1 MAESDP
7 FLSGQTTLD
16 SVTYADATPTF
27 AANVRRTP
35 KVKGSIPVG
44 LGALV
49 VGIVL
54 LVVGLE
60 ANGAVEAVGGI
71 VLGVAALFVAWRAVE
86 RFRRGE
92 VPLPVFFA
100 LVAIGI
106 AIFAIFGPLDRVAKI
121 IVVLAGLTALFIAID
136 RVAKAVRGE
145 QFDTGL
151 NLCFLWIF
159 LIVFGAIFADLLP
172 LAEHQDTTKTISV
185 PGNARP
191 DLFSEHPLGTNNFSL
206 DLLARSVY
214 GARVSLLTATFAVML
229 SLIIGGSIGMLA
241 GYFRGWLDVVV
252 GLLTDSVLAFPALI
266 LLIAIITVL
275 GRPDA
280 MGPAIIKVGAS
291 LAIVGL
297 PTMTR
302 LSRANT
308 LVFAQRE
315 FVLSARSMG
324 AKNFRIIFR
333 EIMPNVM
340 LPLLSYAFIVV
351 AVLIVAEG
359 SLSFLGLGLKP
370 PKPTWGNMIA
380 EGQQANVLKQY
391 PHIPMV
397 PGVVMFLTVYSFN
410 RVGEWARSKWDP
422 REAKV

>member
-1 MAESDP
+1 M
-7 FLSGQTTLD
+7 LLW
-16 SVTYADATPTF
+16 
-27 AANVRRTP
+27 
-35 KVKGSIPVG
+35 IG
-44 LGALV
+44 L
-49 VGIVL
+49 VL
-54 LVVGLE
+54 
-60 ANGAVEAVGGI
+60 NDIVEAVSRVI
-71 VLGVAALFVAWRAVE
+71 VGLLAVLMAFRAVE
-86 RFRRGE
+86 RFQRER
-92 VPLPVFFA
+92 VPLAVFDGV
-100 LVAIGI
+100 VAVGL
-106 AIFAIFGPLDRVAKI
+106 AIFAVVGPLDRIDKI
-121 IVVLAGLTALFIAID
+121 VVVLAALTMLFIAID
-136 RVAKAVRGE
+136 RIAKVIRGD

-159 LIVFGAIFADLLP
+159 LVVFGAVFAGVLP

-191 DLFSEHPLGTNNFSL
+191 DLFSSHPLGTNNFSL

-214 GARVSLLTATFAVML
+214 GARVSLLTATFAVMI
-229 SLIIGGSIGMLA
+229 SLIIGGTIGMLA

-275 GRPDA
+275 GRPEE
-280 MGPAIIKVGAS
+280 MGEAIVKVGIG
-291 LAIVGL
+291 LAIVSI

-333 EIMPNVM
+333 EIMPNVA
-340 LPLLSYAFIVV
+340 LPLLSYAFIVI

-380 EGQQANVLKQY
+380 EGQQANVFKQY

-397 PGVVMFLTVYSFN
+397 PGLVMFMTVYSFN

-422 REAKV
+422 REAKI

>member
-1 MAESDP
+1 
-7 FLSGQTTLD
+7 LLW
-16 SVTYADATPTF
+16 
-27 AANVRRTP
+27 
-35 KVKGSIPVG
+35 IG
-44 LGALV
+44 LVLND
-49 VGIVL
+49 IVEGVARG
-54 LVVGLE
+54 VVGLV
-60 ANGAVEAVGGI
+60 AV
-71 VLGVAALFVAWRAVE
+71 LLALRAVE
-86 RFRRGE
+86 RFRREQVVGG
-92 VPLPVFFA
+92 V
-100 LVAIGI
+100 II
-106 AIFAIFGPLDRVAKI
+106 AIVAAAAAVFAIVGPLDRVGKLV
-121 IVVLAGLTALFIAID
+121 VVLASLTFLFLAID
-136 RVAKAVRGE
+136 RVGKVVRGE

-151 NLCFLWIF
+151 NLCFLWLF
-159 LIVFGAIFADLLP
+159 LIVFGAIFAGVLP

-191 DLFSEHPLGTNNFSL
+191 DLFSKHPLGTNNFSL
-206 DLLARSVY
+206 DLLSRSIY
-214 GARVSLLTATFAVML
+214 GARVSLLTAAFAVAI
-229 SLIIGGSIGMLA
+229 SLIIGGTVGMLA

-252 GLLTDSVLAFPALI
+252 GLLTDSVLAYPALI

-275 GRPDA
+275 GRPEE
-280 MGPAIIKVGAS
+280 MGEAIVKVGAG
-291 LAIVGL
+291 LAVVSI
-297 PTMTR
+297 PTMVR

-333 EIMPNVM
+333 EIMPNVA
-340 LPLLSYAFIVV
+340 LPLLSYAFIVI

-380 EGQQANVLKQY
+380 EGQQATVLKKY

>member
-1 MAESDP
+1 MAGSE
-7 FLSGQTTLD
+7 
-16 SVTYADATPTF
+16 TPV
-27 AANVRRTP
+27 AAGANVPLVDAVEVHGGGRR
-35 KVKGSIPVG
+35 KRVVKAKGSIPIGVG
-44 LGALV
+44 AFV
-49 VGIVL
+49 AGIVL
-54 LVVGLE
+54 LWIGLDLNDAVEGVARAVVGLL
-60 ANGAVEAVGGI
+60 AVLTA
-71 VLGVAALFVAWRAVE
+71 LRAAE
-86 RFRRGE
+86 RFRRQQVIGAAILA
-92 VPLPVFFA
+92 VVAVGLALFA
-100 LVAIGI
+100 VI
-106 AIFAIFGPLDRVAKI
+106 GPLDRIDKI
-121 IVVLAGLTALFIAID
+121 VVVLAALTMMFIAID
-136 RVAKAVRGE
+136 RIAKVVKGE

-159 LIVFGAIFADLLP
+159 LVLFGAIFAGLLP
-172 LAEHQDTTKTISV
+172 LAEHQDTTKTISI

-191 DLFSEHPLGTNNFSL
+191 DLFSNNPLGTNNFSL
-206 DLLARSVY
+206 DLLARSIY

-229 SLIIGGSIGMLA
+229 SLVIGGSIGMLA
-241 GYFRGWLDVVV
+241 GYFRGKLDVVV
-252 GLLTDSVLAFPALI
+252 GLLTDTVLAFPALI

-275 GRPDA
+275 GRPEE
-280 MGPAIIKVGAS
+280 MSEAIVKVGIG

-333 EIMPNVM
+333 EIAPNVA
-340 LPLLSYAFIVV
+340 LPLLSYAFIVI

-380 EGQQANVLKQY
+380 EGQQANVLKEY

-397 PGVVMFLTVYSFN
+397 PGLVMFLTVYSFN

>member
-1 MAESDP
+1 VAGSETPVRAGGMNYAAASTIAVT
-7 FLSGQTTLD
+7 GGGRRQTR
-16 SVTYADATPTF
+16 S
-27 AANVRRTP
+27 
-35 KVKGSIPVG
+35 KGSVPLG
-44 LGALV
+44 LAALV

-54 LVVGLE
+54 LWIGLVLNDIVEGVARGVVGLV
-60 ANGAVEAVGGI
+60 AV
-71 VLGVAALFVAWRAVE
+71 LLALRAVE
-86 RFRRGE
+86 RFRNDQ
-92 VPLPVFFA
+92 VLAAVI
-100 LVAIGI
+100 LAILAVGA
-106 AIFAIFGPLDRVAKI
+106 AIFAIVGPIDRIDKMV
-121 IVVLAGLTALFIAID
+121 VVLAALTFFFIAID
-136 RVAKAVRGE
+136 RIAKVLRGE

-151 NLCFLWIF
+151 NLCFLWLF
-159 LIVFGAIFADLLP
+159 VTVFGAIFAVLLP

-191 DLFSEHPLGTNNFSL
+191 DLFSSHPLGTNNFSL

-229 SLIIGGSIGMLA
+229 SLIIGGTIGMLA

-275 GRPDA
+275 GRPEQ
-280 MGPAIIKVGAS
+280 MGEAIVKVGIG
-291 LAIVGL
+291 LAIVSI

-333 EIMPNVM
+333 EIMPNVA
-340 LPLLSYAFIVV
+340 LPLLSYAFIVI

>member
-1 MAESDP
+1 MRTAKP
-7 FLSGQTTLD
+7 GFTLME
-16 SVTYADATPTF
+16 
-27 AANVRRTP
+27 
-35 KVKGSIPVG
+35 
-44 LGALV
+44 V
-49 VGIVL
+49 V
-54 LVVGLE
+54 
-60 ANGAVEAVGGI
+60 
-71 VLGVAALFVAWRAVE
+71 VAAVIL
-86 RFRRGE
+86 
-92 VPLPVFFA
+92 
-100 LVAIGI
+100 AILAAGV
-106 AIFAIFGPLDRVAKI
+106 AIFAIVGPVDRVAKLV
-121 IVVLAGLTALFIAID
+121 VVLAALTFLFLAID
-136 RVAKAVRGE
+136 RIAKVLRGDN
-145 QFDTGL
+145 FDTGL
-151 NLCFLWIF
+151 NLCFVWLF
-159 LIVFGAIFADLLP
+159 LIVFGAIFAGILP

-191 DLFSEHPLGTNNFSL
+191 DLFSKHPLGTNNFSL

-214 GARVSLLTATFAVML
+214 GARVSLLTAAFAVMI
-229 SLIIGGSIGMLA
+229 SLIIGGTIGMLA

-252 GLLTDSVLAFPALI
+252 GLITDSVLAFPALI

-275 GRPDA
+275 GRPEQ
-280 MGPAIIKVGAS
+280 MSEAIVKVGAG
-291 LAIVGL
+291 LAIVSI
-297 PTMTR
+297 PTMIR

-333 EIMPNVM
+333 EIMPNVA
-340 LPLLSYAFIVV
+340 LPLLSYAFIVI

-380 EGQQANVLKQY
+380 EGQQANVLKKY

>member
-1 MAESDP
+1 MAASDTP
-7 FLSGQTTLD
+7 VRAAGMNYASAAAFA
-16 SVTYADATPTF
+16 VTGGGKRKS
-27 AANVRRTP
+27 RRA
-35 KVKGSIPVG
+35 KGSVPFG

-49 VGIVL
+49 IGLVL
-54 LVVGLE
+54 LWIGLVLNDIVEGVARGLVGVVALLLAFRAFERFKGQQIV
-60 ANGAVEAVGGI
+60 GAVILAILAVG
-71 VLGVAALFVAWRAVE
+71 V
-86 RFRRGE
+86 
-92 VPLPVFFA
+92 
-100 LVAIGI
+100 
-106 AIFAIFGPLDRVAKI
+106 AIFAIVGPVDRVSKLV
-121 IVVLAGLTALFIAID
+121 VVLAALTFLFIAID
-136 RVAKAVRGE
+136 RIAKVWRGDE
-145 QFDTGL
+145 FDTGL
-151 NLCFLWIF
+151 NLCFVWLF
-159 LIVFGAIFADLLP
+159 LIVFGAIFAGVLP

-191 DLFSEHPLGTNNFSL
+191 DLFSKHPLGTNNFSL

-214 GARVSLLTATFAVML
+214 GARVSLLTAAFAVMI
-229 SLIIGGSIGMLA
+229 SLIIGGTIGMLA

-252 GLLTDSVLAFPALI
+252 GLITDSVLAFPALI

-275 GRPDA
+275 GRPEQ
-280 MGPAIIKVGAS
+280 MSEAIVKVGAG
-291 LAIVGL
+291 LAIVSI
-297 PTMTR
+297 PTMVR

-333 EIMPNVM
+333 EIMPNVA
-340 LPLLSYAFIVV
+340 LPLLSYAFIVI

-380 EGQQANVLKQY
+380 EGQQANVLKKY

>member
-1 MAESDP
+1 MAGFEP
-7 FLSGQTTLD
+7 RVRAAGANVPL
-16 SVTYADATPTF
+16 ADAIAVTGGG
-27 AANVRRTP
+27 RRTP
-35 KVKGSIPVG
+35 LSKAKGSVPVG

-49 VGIVL
+49 VAIALLWVGLVLNDIVEGVARG
-54 LVVGLE
+54 VVGLV
-60 ANGAVEAVGGI
+60 AV
-71 VLGVAALFVAWRAVE
+71 LLALRAVE
-86 RFRRGE
+86 RFRGDQ
-92 VPLPVFFA
+92 VVGAVILAVLA
-100 LVAIGI
+100 VAA
-106 AIFAIFGPLDRVAKI
+106 AIFAILGPLDRVDKLV
-121 IVVLAGLTALFIAID
+121 VVLAALTFLFIAID
-136 RVAKAVRGE
+136 RIAKVLRGE

-151 NLCFLWIF
+151 NLCFLWLF
-159 LIVFGAIFADLLP
+159 LIVFGAIFAGILP

-214 GARVSLLTATFAVML
+214 GARVSLLTAAFAVMI
-229 SLIIGGSIGMLA
+229 SLIIGGTIGMLA

-252 GLLTDSVLAFPALI
+252 GLLTDSVLAYPALI

-275 GRPDA
+275 GRPEQ
-280 MGPAIIKVGAS
+280 MGEAIVKVG
-291 LAIVGL
+291 VGL
-297 PTMTR
+297 AVVSIPTMTR

-333 EIMPNVM
+333 EIMPNVA
-340 LPLLSYAFIVV
+340 LPLLSYAFIVI

-391 PHIPMV
+391 PFIPMV

-410 RVGEWARSKWDP
+410 RCGEWARSKWDP

>member
-1 MAESDP
+1 MAGSESP
-7 FLSGQTTLD
+7 
-16 SVTYADATPTF
+16 
-27 AANVRRTP
+27 VRT
-35 KVKGSIPVG
+35 VG
-44 LGALV
+44 LNYAAAPSIAVTGGGRRQTKSTGSVPKGLAALV
-49 VGIVL
+49 ASIVL
-54 LVVGLE
+54 LWLGLAVNSAVE
-60 ANGAVEAVGGI
+60 GVARGLLGLLAVLAALRAVEAFRHAKLPMGGFMSLVAVG
-71 VLGVAALFVAWRAVE
+71 LALFAILGPVDAVS
-86 RFRRGE
+86 
-92 VPLPVFFA
+92 
-100 LVAIGI
+100 
-106 AIFAIFGPLDRVAKI
+106 KI
-121 IVVLAGLTALFIAID
+121 IVVLGALVMLFIAID
-136 RVAKAVRGE
+136 RIAKVIKGD

-159 LIVFGAIFADLLP
+159 AIVFSAIFAGVLP
-172 LAEHQDTTKTISV
+172 LAEQEDTTKTISI

-191 DLFSEHPLGTNNFSL
+191 DLFSKHPLGTNNFSL
-206 DLLARSVY
+206 DLLARCIY
-214 GARVSLLTATFAVML
+214 GARVSLLTAAFAVVL
-229 SLIIGGSIGMLA
+229 SLIVGGIIGMLA
-241 GYFRGWLDVVV
+241 GYFRGWIDVVV
-252 GLLTDSVLAFPALI
+252 GLLTDSLLAFPALI
-266 LLIAIITVL
+266 LLIAIITAL
-275 GRPDA
+275 GRPEQ
-280 MGPAIIKVGAS
+280 MSEAIIKVGAG
-291 LAIVGL
+291 LAIVSI
-297 PTMTR
+297 PTMIR

-333 EIMPNVM
+333 EIMPNVA

-380 EGQQANVLKQY
+380 EGQQANVLKKY

>member
-1 MAESDP
+1 VAGSDIQTEAE
-7 FLSGQTTLD
+7 GGR
-16 SVTYADATPTF
+16 TYFGGNAVP
-27 AANVRRTP
+27 AARVRALPRT
-35 KVKGSIPVG
+35 KGSVPLG
-44 LGALV
+44 LAALV

-54 LVVGLE
+54 LWIGLVLNDIVEGVSRGVVGLV
-60 ANGAVEAVGGI
+60 AV
-71 VLGVAALFVAWRAVE
+71 LLALRAVE
-86 RFRRGE
+86 RFRNDQ
-92 VPLPVFFA
+92 VIAAAIIAA
-100 LVAIGI
+100 LAVGA
-106 AIFAIFGPLDRVAKI
+106 AIFAIVGPLDRIDKMV
-121 IVVLAGLTALFIAID
+121 VVLAALTFLFLAID
-136 RVAKAVRGE
+136 RIAKVLRGE

-151 NLCFLWIF
+151 NLCFLWLF
-159 LIVFGAIFADLLP
+159 LIVFGAIFAGLLP

-191 DLFSEHPLGTNNFSL
+191 DLFSSHPLGTNNFSL

-229 SLIIGGSIGMLA
+229 SLIIGGTIGMLA

-275 GRPDA
+275 GRPEQ
-280 MGPAIIKVGAS
+280 MGEAIVKVGVG
-291 LAIVGL
+291 LAIVSI

-333 EIMPNVM
+333 EIMPNVA
-340 LPLLSYAFIVV
+340 LPLLSYAFIVI

-380 EGQQANVLKQY
+380 EGQQANVLKKY

>member
-1 MAESDP
+1 VAESDP
-7 FLSGQTTLD
+7 FLSGQSTLD
-16 SVTYADATPTF
+16 TVTYADT
-27 AANVRRTP
+27 AAPVQRVRPLAKT
-35 KVKGSIPVG
+35 KGSIPIG

-49 VGIVL
+49 VGFVL
-54 LVVGLE
+54 LWIGLVVE
-60 ANGAVEAVGGI
+60 DIVEAVAGI
-71 VLGVAALFVAWRAVE
+71 VLGVAAIFVAWRAVE
-86 RFRRGE
+86 RFRRAE
-92 VPLPVFFA
+92 IPLATFYG

-106 AIFAIFGPLDRVAKI
+106 AVFAIAGPLDRVDKI
-121 IVVLAGLTALFIAID
+121 VVVLAALTSIFIAID
-136 RVAKAVRGE
+136 RTAKAIKGE

-159 LIVFGAIFADLLP
+159 VIIFGAIFADLLP

-191 DLFSEHPLGTNNFSL
+191 DLLSEHPLGTNNFSL

-229 SLIIGGSIGMLA
+229 SLIIGGTIGMLA
-241 GYFRGWLDVVV
+241 GYFRGWLDVVI

-275 GRPDA
+275 GRPDQ
-280 MGPAIIKVGAS
+280 MGEAIVKVGIS
-291 LAIVGL
+291 LAFVGL

-333 EIMPNVM
+333 EIMPNVA

>member
-1 MAESDP
+1 
-7 FLSGQTTLD
+7 
-16 SVTYADATPTF
+16 
-27 AANVRRTP
+27 
-35 KVKGSIPVG
+35 
-44 LGALV
+44 
-49 VGIVL
+49 
-54 LVVGLE
+54 
-60 ANGAVEAVGGI
+60 
-71 VLGVAALFVAWRAVE
+71 
-86 RFRRGE
+86 
-92 VPLPVFFA
+92 VFFA

-191 DLFSEHPLGTNNFSL
+191 DLFSEHPFGTNNFSL
-206 DLLARSVY
+206 DLFARSIY
-214 GARVSLLTATFAVML
+214 GARVSLLTATFAVLL
-229 SLIIGGSIGMLA
+229 SLIIGGTIGMLA
-241 GYFRGWLDVVV
+241 GYFRGWLDVLV
-252 GLLTDSVLAFPALI
+252 GLVTDSVLAFPALI

-275 GRPDA
+275 GRPDQ
-280 MGPAIIKVGAS
+280 MGEAIVKVGVG
-291 LAIVGL
+291 LAIVSI

-324 AKNFRIIFR
+324 AKNLRIIFR
-333 EIMPNVM
+333 EIMPNVI

>member
-1 MAESDP
+1 VAGSEPPVRAAGVDVALASAI
-7 FLSGQTTLD
+7 
-16 SVTYADATPTF
+16 SVTGGGG
-27 AANVRRTP
+27 RTSLSKP
-35 KVKGSIPVG
+35 KGSVPVG

-54 LVVGLE
+54 LWIGLVLNDIVEGVARGIVGLV
-60 ANGAVEAVGGI
+60 AV
-71 VLGVAALFVAWRAVE
+71 LLALRAVE
-86 RFRRGE
+86 RFRKGQ
-92 VPLPVFFA
+92 V
-100 LVAIGI
+100 VAAVILAILAVGA
-106 AIFAIFGPLDRVAKI
+106 AIFAILGPLDRVDKMV
-121 IVVLAGLTALFIAID
+121 VVLAALTFFFIAID
-136 RVAKAVRGE
+136 RIAKVLRGE

-151 NLCFLWIF
+151 NLCFLWLF
-159 LIVFGAIFADLLP
+159 VTVFGAIFAVLLP

-191 DLFSEHPLGTNNFSL
+191 DLFSSHPLGTNNFSL

-229 SLIIGGSIGMLA
+229 SLIIGGTIGMLA

-275 GRPDA
+275 GRPEQ
-280 MGPAIIKVGAS
+280 MGEAIVKVGVG
-291 LAIVGL
+291 LAIVSI

-333 EIMPNVM
+333 EIMPNVA
-340 LPLLSYAFIVV
+340 LPLLSYAFIVI

>member
-1 MAESDP
+1 MAGSETPVRAAGLNYALASAIA
-7 FLSGQTTLD
+7 
-16 SVTYADATPTF
+16 VTGGGRDTS
-27 AANVRRTP
+27 RR
-35 KVKGSIPVG
+35 KGSVPVG

-49 VGIVL
+49 IGIVL
-54 LVVGLE
+54 LWIGLVLNDVVEGVARGVVGLV
-60 ANGAVEAVGGI
+60 AV
-71 VLGVAALFVAWRAVE
+71 LLALRAVE
-86 RFRRGE
+86 RFRREQVVGG
-92 VPLPVFFA
+92 VLIAV
-100 LVAIGI
+100 VAVAA
-106 AIFAIFGPLDRVAKI
+106 AIFAIVGPLDRVGKLV
-121 IVVLAGLTALFIAID
+121 VVLAALTFLFLAID
-136 RVAKAVRGE
+136 RVAKVVRGE

-151 NLCFLWIF
+151 NLCFVWLF
-159 LIVFGAIFADLLP
+159 LIVFGAIFAGVLP

-206 DLLARSVY
+206 DLLSRSIY
-214 GARVSLLTATFAVML
+214 GARVSLLTAAFAVAI
-229 SLIIGGSIGMLA
+229 SLIIGGTVGMLA

-252 GLLTDSVLAFPALI
+252 GLLTDSVLAYPALI

-275 GRPDA
+275 GRPEE
-280 MGPAIIKVGAS
+280 MGEAIIKVGAG
-291 LAIVGL
+291 LAVVSI
-297 PTMTR
+297 PTMVR

-333 EIMPNVM
+333 EIMPNVA
-340 LPLLSYAFIVV
+340 LPLLSYAFIVI

-380 EGQQANVLKQY
+380 EGQQATVLKKY

>member
-1 MAESDP
+1 MAGSEPILRTGDEV
-7 FLSGQTTLD
+7 SG
-16 SVTYADATPTF
+16 YAATVMTAVHPGS
-27 AANVRRTP
+27 VRRQP
-35 KVKGSIPVG
+35 KVKGSIPIG

-54 LVVGLE
+54 LWIGLDV
-60 ANGAVEAVGGI
+60 NDAVEAVAGI
-71 VLGVAALFVAWRAVE
+71 VLGVAAVFVAWRAVD
-86 RFRRGE
+86 RFRQGE
-92 VPLPVFFA
+92 VPLPLFFG

-106 AIFAIFGPLDRVAKI
+106 AIFAIAGPLDRVAKI
-121 IVVLAGLTALFIAID
+121 IVVLAGATALFIAID
-136 RVAKAVRGE
+136 RVAKVVKGE

-151 NLCFLWIF
+151 NLCFIWII
-159 LIVFGAIFADLLP
+159 LILFGAVFADLLP

-214 GARVSLLTATFAVML
+214 GARVSLLTATFAVMV
-229 SLIIGGSIGMLA
+229 SLIIGGTIGMLA

-252 GLLTDSVLAFPALI
+252 GLITDSVLAFPALI

-280 MGPAIIKVGAS
+280 MGEAIVKVGFS
-291 LAIVGL
+291 LAFVGL

-333 EIMPNVM
+333 EIMPNVI

-380 EGQQANVLKQY
+380 EGQQANVLKQF

>member
-1 MAESDP
+1 VAESDP
-7 FLSGQTTLD
+7 FLSGQSTLD
-16 SVTYADATPTF
+16 TVTYADTEAPVQR
-27 AANVRRTP
+27 VRPLP
-35 KVKGSIPVG
+35 KTKGSIPIG

-49 VGIVL
+49 VGFVL
-54 LVVGLE
+54 LWIGLVVE
-60 ANGAVEAVGGI
+60 DIVEAVAGI
-71 VLGVAALFVAWRAVE
+71 VLGVAAIFVAWRAVE
-86 RFRRGE
+86 RFRRAE
-92 VPLPVFFA
+92 IPLAVFYG

-106 AIFAIFGPLDRVAKI
+106 AVFAIAGPLDRVDKI
-121 IVVLAGLTALFIAID
+121 VVVLAALTSIFIAID
-136 RVAKAVRGE
+136 RTAKAIKGE

-159 LIVFGAIFADLLP
+159 VIIFGAIFADLMP

-191 DLFSEHPLGTNNFSL
+191 DLLSEHPLGTNNFSL

-229 SLIIGGSIGMLA
+229 SLIIGGTIGMLA
-241 GYFRGWLDVVV
+241 GYFRGWLDVVI

-275 GRPDA
+275 GRPDQ
-280 MGPAIIKVGAS
+280 MGEAIVKVGIS
-291 LAIVGL
+291 LAFVGL

-324 AKNFRIIFR
+324 ARNFRIIFR
-333 EIMPNVM
+333 EIMPNVA

>member
-1 MAESDP
+1 MAGSDTP
-7 FLSGQTTLD
+7 VRAAGLNYAAASAIA
-16 SVTYADATPTF
+16 VTGGG
-27 AANVRRTP
+27 RRSTRS
-35 KVKGSIPVG
+35 KGSVPVG

-49 VGIVL
+49 AGIALLWVGLVLNDIVEGVSRG
-54 LVVGLE
+54 VVGLV
-60 ANGAVEAVGGI
+60 AV
-71 VLGVAALFVAWRAVE
+71 LLALRAVE
-86 RFRRGE
+86 RFRRE
-92 VPLPVFFA
+92 QMPAAAILA
-100 LVAIGI
+100 VAAVGV
-106 AIFAIFGPLDRVAKI
+106 AIFAIVGPLDRVDKLV
-121 IVVLAGLTALFIAID
+121 VVLAALIFLFIGID
-136 RVAKAVRGE
+136 RIAKVFRGE

-151 NLCFLWIF
+151 NLCFLWLF
-159 LIVFGAIFADLLP
+159 VIVFGAIFAGVLP
-172 LAEHQDTTKTISV
+172 LAEHQDTTKTITV

-191 DLFSEHPLGTNNFSL
+191 DLFSKHPLGTNNFSL

-214 GARVSLLTATFAVML
+214 GARVSLLTAAFAVAI
-229 SLIIGGSIGMLA
+229 SLIVGGTIGMLA

-252 GLLTDSVLAFPALI
+252 GLITDSVLAYPALI

-275 GRPDA
+275 GRPEQMSD
-280 MGPAIIKVGAS
+280 AIIKVGVG
-291 LAIVGL
+291 LAIISI
-297 PTMTR
+297 PTMVR

-308 LVFAQRE
+308 LVFSQRE

-333 EIMPNVM
+333 EIMPNVA
-340 LPLLSYAFIVV
+340 LPLLSYAFIVI

-380 EGQQANVLKQY
+380 EGQQANVLKKY

-410 RVGEWARSKWDP
+410 RCGEWARSKWDP
-422 REAKV
+422 REAKI

>member
-1 MAESDP
+1 VAGSETPVRAAGANVPLADAI
-7 FLSGQTTLD
+7 
-16 SVTYADATPTF
+16 SVTGGG
-27 AANVRRTP
+27 RRQ
-35 KVKGSIPVG
+35 KRSKAKGSVPVG

-49 VGIVL
+49 IGIVL
-54 LVVGLE
+54 LWIGLVLNDIVEGVSRGVVG
-60 ANGAVEAVGGI
+60 V
-71 VLGVAALFVAWRAVE
+71 VALLLALRAVE
-86 RFRRGE
+86 RFRGE
-92 VPLPVFFA
+92 QVVGAVILAVIA
-100 LVAIGI
+100 VAI
-106 AIFAIFGPLDRVAKI
+106 AIFAIVGPLDRIGKLV
-121 IVVLAGLTALFIAID
+121 VVLAALTFVFIAID
-136 RVAKAVRGE
+136 RIAKVLRGD

-159 LIVFGAIFADLLP
+159 LIVFGAIFAGVLP
-172 LAEHQDTTKTISV
+172 LAEHQDTTKTITV

-191 DLFSEHPLGTNNFSL
+191 DLFSSHPLGTNNFSL
-206 DLLARSVY
+206 DLLARSIY
-214 GARVSLLTATFAVML
+214 GARVSLLTATFAVMI
-229 SLIIGGSIGMLA
+229 SLIIGGTIGMLA

-275 GRPDA
+275 GRPEQ
-280 MGPAIIKVGAS
+280 MSEAIVKVGVG
-291 LAIVGL
+291 LAIVSI

-333 EIMPNVM
+333 EIMPNVA
-340 LPLLSYAFIVV
+340 LPLLSYAFIVI

-380 EGQQANVLKQY
+380 EGQQANVLKGF

>member
-1 MAESDP
+1 VAGSESPIHTGTDGG
-7 FLSGQTTLD
+7 L
-16 SVTYADATPTF
+16 TYAAEPV
-27 AANVRRTP
+27 APAPRVRPLPRT
-35 KVKGSIPVG
+35 KGSIPIG

-49 VGIVL
+49 ASIVL
-54 LVVGLE
+54 LWIGL
-60 ANGAVEAVGGI
+60 ALDDAVEAVAGV
-71 VLGVAALFVAWRAVE
+71 VLGVVALLVAWRAVE
-86 RFRRGE
+86 RFRRNE
-92 VPLPVFFA
+92 VPLATFFA
-100 LVAIGI
+100 LVAIGV
-106 AIFAIFGPLDRVAKI
+106 AIFAIAGPLDRVDKI
-121 IVVLAGLTALFIAID
+121 VVVLAGLVMLFIATD
-136 RVAKAVRGE
+136 RVAKVVKGE
-145 QFDTGL
+145 RFDTGL
-151 NLCFLWIF
+151 SLCFLWIF

-206 DLLARSVY
+206 DLFARSIY

-229 SLIIGGSIGMLA
+229 SLIIGGTIGMLA

-275 GRPDA
+275 GRPDQ
-280 MGPAIIKVGAS
+280 MGEAIVKVGIS
-291 LAIVGL
+291 LAIVGM

>member
-1 MAESDP
+1 MAGSDP
-7 FLSGQTTLD
+7 LVRPGD
-16 SVTYADATPTF
+16 EVGYA
-27 AANVRRTP
+27 AAVMTAAHPGSFRRQP
-35 KVKGSIPVG
+35 KSKASIPIG

-49 VGIVL
+49 ASVVL
-54 LVVGLE
+54 LWIGLDL
-60 ANGAVEAVGGI
+60 NDAVEAVAGV
-71 VLGVAALFVAWRAVE
+71 VLGVVTLLIAWRAVE
-86 RFRRGE
+86 RFRRAE
-92 VPLPVFFA
+92 VPLATFFA
-100 LVAIGI
+100 LVAIGV
-106 AIFAIFGPLDRVAKI
+106 ALFAIIGPLDRVAKI
-121 IVVLAGLTALFIAID
+121 IVVLAALTMLFIAID
-136 RVAKAVRGE
+136 RIAKTIKGE
-145 QFDTGL
+145 GFDTGL

-159 LIVFGAIFADLLP
+159 AIVFGAIFADLLP

-191 DLFSEHPLGTNNFSL
+191 DLFTEHPLGTNNFSL
-206 DLLARSVY
+206 DLFARSVY

-229 SLIIGGSIGMLA
+229 SLIIGGTIGMLA

-275 GRPDA
+275 GRPDQ
-280 MGPAIIKVGAS
+280 MGEAIVKVG
-291 LAIVGL
+291 VGL
-297 PTMTR
+297 AVVSIPTMTR

-324 AKNFRIIFR
+324 ARNFRIIFR
-333 EIMPNVM
+333 EIMPNVA

>member
-1 MAESDP
+1 VAGSDIQTEAE
-7 FLSGQTTLD
+7 GGR
-16 SVTYADATPTF
+16 TYFGGNAVP
-27 AANVRRTP
+27 AARVRPLPRT
-35 KVKGSIPVG
+35 KGSVPLG

-54 LVVGLE
+54 LWIGLVLNDIVEGVSRGVVGLV
-60 ANGAVEAVGGI
+60 AV
-71 VLGVAALFVAWRAVE
+71 LLALRAVE
-86 RFRRGE
+86 RFRNDQ
-92 VPLPVFFA
+92 VVASAILAA
-100 LVAIGI
+100 LAVGA
-106 AIFAIFGPLDRVAKI
+106 AIFAIVGPLDRIDKMV
-121 IVVLAGLTALFIAID
+121 VVLAALTFLFLAID
-136 RVAKAVRGE
+136 RIAKVLRGE

-151 NLCFLWIF
+151 NLCFLWLF
-159 LIVFGAIFADLLP
+159 LIVFGAIFAGLLP

-191 DLFSEHPLGTNNFSL
+191 DLFSSHPLGTNNFSL
-206 DLLARSVY
+206 DLLARSIY

-229 SLIIGGSIGMLA
+229 SLIIGGTIGMLA

-275 GRPDA
+275 GRPEQ
-280 MGPAIIKVGAS
+280 MGEAIVKVGIG
-291 LAIVGL
+291 LAIVSI

-333 EIMPNVM
+333 EIMPNVA
-340 LPLLSYAFIVV
+340 LPLLSYAFIVI

-380 EGQQANVLKQY
+380 EGQQANVLKKY

>member
-1 MAESDP
+1 MAGSE
-7 FLSGQTTLD
+7 
-16 SVTYADATPTF
+16 TPVR
-27 AANVRRTP
+27 AAGANVPLADSIAVTGGGRRIP
-35 KVKGSIPVG
+35 RSKAKGSVPFG

-54 LVVGLE
+54 LWIGLVL
-60 ANGAVEAVGGI
+60 NDIVE
-71 VLGVAALFVAWRAVE
+71 GVARGIIGLVAVLLALRAVE
-86 RFRRGE
+86 RFRNE
-92 VPLPVFFA
+92 Q
-100 LVAIGI
+100 LVGAVILGVI
-106 AIFAIFGPLDRVAKI
+106 AAAVAIFAIVGPIDRIGKLV
-121 IVVLAGLTALFIAID
+121 VVLASLTFLFIAID
-136 RVAKAVRGE
+136 RVAKVLRGDD
-145 QFDTGL
+145 FDTGL
-151 NLCFLWIF
+151 NLCFLWLF
-159 LIVFGAIFADLLP
+159 LIVFGAIFAGVLP

-191 DLFSEHPLGTNNFSL
+191 DLFTSHPLGTNNFSL
-206 DLLARSVY
+206 DLLSRSVY

-229 SLIIGGSIGMLA
+229 SLIIGGTIGMLA

-252 GLLTDSVLAFPALI
+252 GLVTDSVLAFPALI

-275 GRPDA
+275 GRPEQ
-280 MGPAIIKVGAS
+280 MSEAIVKVGAG
-291 LAIVGL
+291 LAIVSI

-333 EIMPNVM
+333 EIMPNVA
-340 LPLLSYAFIVV
+340 LPLLSYAFIVI

-380 EGQQANVLKQY
+380 EGQQANVLKKY

>member
-1 MAESDP
+1 VAGSEP
-7 FLSGQTTLD
+7 AVRAAGANVPL
-16 SVTYADATPTF
+16 ADAVAVTGGG
-27 AANVRRTP
+27 RRAP
-35 KVKGSIPVG
+35 LSKAKGSVPAG
-44 LGALV
+44 LGALAA
-49 VGIVL
+49 GIIFLWIGLVL
-54 LVVGLE
+54 NDIVEGVARGVVGLV
-60 ANGAVEAVGGI
+60 AV
-71 VLGVAALFVAWRAVE
+71 LLALRSVE
-86 RFRRGE
+86 RFRNDQ
-92 VPLPVFFA
+92 V
-100 LVAIGI
+100 VAAVIVAVVAVGA
-106 AIFAIFGPLDRVAKI
+106 AIFAILGPLDRIDKMV
-121 IVVLAGLTALFIAID
+121 VVLAALTFFFIAID
-136 RVAKAVRGE
+136 RIAKVLRGE

-151 NLCFLWIF
+151 NLCFLWLF
-159 LIVFGAIFADLLP
+159 LIVFGAIFAVLLP

-191 DLFSEHPLGTNNFSL
+191 DLFSSHPLGTNNFSL

-229 SLIIGGSIGMLA
+229 SLIIGGTIGMLA

-275 GRPDA
+275 GRPEH
-280 MGPAIIKVGAS
+280 MGEAIVKVGVG
-291 LAIVGL
+291 LAIVSI

-333 EIMPNVM
+333 EIMPNVA
-340 LPLLSYAFIVV
+340 LPLLSYAFIVI

>member
-1 MAESDP
+1 VAGSDIQTEAE
-7 FLSGQTTLD
+7 GGR
-16 SVTYADATPTF
+16 TYFGGNAVP
-27 AANVRRTP
+27 AARVRPLPRT
-35 KVKGSIPVG
+35 KGSVPLG

-54 LVVGLE
+54 LWIGLVLNDIVEGVSRGVVGLV
-60 ANGAVEAVGGI
+60 AV
-71 VLGVAALFVAWRAVE
+71 LLALRAVE
-86 RFRRGE
+86 RFRNDQ
-92 VPLPVFFA
+92 VVASAILAA
-100 LVAIGI
+100 LAVGA
-106 AIFAIFGPLDRVAKI
+106 AIFAIVGPLDRIDKMV
-121 IVVLAGLTALFIAID
+121 VVLAALTFLFLAID
-136 RVAKAVRGE
+136 RIAKVLRGE

-151 NLCFLWIF
+151 NLCFLWLF
-159 LIVFGAIFADLLP
+159 LIVFGAIFAGLLP

-191 DLFSEHPLGTNNFSL
+191 DLFSSHPLGTNNFSL
-206 DLLARSVY
+206 DLLARSIY

-229 SLIIGGSIGMLA
+229 SLIIGGTIGMLA

-275 GRPDA
+275 GRPEQ
-280 MGPAIIKVGAS
+280 MGEAIVKVGIG
-291 LAIVGL
+291 LAIVSI

-333 EIMPNVM
+333 EIMPNVA
-340 LPLLSYAFIVV
+340 LPLLSYAFIVI

-380 EGQQANVLKQY
+380 EGQQANVLKKY

-410 RVGEWARSKWDP
+410 RIGEWARSKWDP
-422 REAKV
+422 REAKI

>member
-1 MAESDP
+1 MTAAHA
-7 FLSGQTTLD
+7 G
-16 SVTYADATPTF
+16 SVRAI
-27 AANVRRTP
+27 P
-35 KVKGSIPVG
+35 KPKGSIPIG
-44 LGALV
+44 LGALGV
-49 VGIVL
+49 SLVL
-54 LVVGLE
+54 LWIGLDVND
-60 ANGAVEAVGGI
+60 ATEAVAGL
-71 VLGVAALFVAWRAVE
+71 VLGAAAIFVAWKAVE
-86 RFRRGE
+86 RYRRAE
-92 VPLPVFFA
+92 VPLATFFA
-100 LVAIGI
+100 IVAVGI
-106 AIFAIFGPLDRVAKI
+106 AIFAIAGPLDRVDKI
-121 IVVLAGLTALFIAID
+121 VLVLAGLVALFIAID
-136 RVAKAVRGE
+136 RIAKAIKGE

-159 LIVFGAIFADLLP
+159 LILFGAIFADLLP
-172 LAEHQDTTKTISV
+172 LAEHQDTTKTITV

-206 DLLARSVY
+206 DLFARSIY

-229 SLIIGGSIGMLA
+229 SLIIGGTIGMLA
-241 GYFRGWLDVVV
+241 GYFRGWLDVVI

-275 GRPDA
+275 GRPDQ
-280 MGPAIIKVGAS
+280 MGEAIVKVGVS
-291 LAIVGL
+291 LAIVGM

-324 AKNFRIIFR
+324 ARNFRIIFR
-333 EIMPNVM
+333 EIMPNVA